1 MKKLFILAIAVHIC
15 TACSTDNSKQSDAL
29 RQTCDSLQRV
39 LIDRDRELDD
49 IMGTFNEVQEGIQRI
64 NEAEGRVTIADG
76 SPESA
81 SSKEVI
87 RDNIAFIQEAMQQNR
102 DMIAQLKEK
111 LQRSNIGAE
120 KLRKMVE
127 SLTKEVEQQSQRI
140 QELEARLAEKDVQI
154 AEQLQQI
161 AALHTDVSS
170 LDAENKEKARQ
181 VAAQDKELNAAW
193 FVFGTKA
200 ELKEQRILSGGE
212 VLSDGNFNTDYFT
225 KIDIRYDKEIK
236 LYSKGA
242 KLLTNHPTDSYRLE
256 KDSQNQYVLN
266 ITNPNKFWA
275 ASRYLVIQVK

>member
-1 MKKLFILAIAVHIC
+1 MKKLFILAIAVQIC

-161 AALHTDVSS
+161 AALNTDVSS

>member
-1 MKKLFILAIAVHIC
+1 MAIAVQIC

-140 QELEARLAEKDVQI
+140 QEL
-154 AEQLQQI
+154 
-161 AALHTDVSS
+161 
-170 LDAENKEKARQ
+170 
-181 VAAQDKELNAAW
+181 
-193 FVFGTKA
+193 
-200 ELKEQRILSGGE
+200 
-212 VLSDGNFNTDYFT
+212 
-225 KIDIRYDKEIK
+225 
-236 LYSKGA
+236 
-242 KLLTNHPTDSYRLE
+242 
-256 KDSQNQYVLN
+256 
-266 ITNPNKFWA
+266 
-275 ASRYLVIQVK
+275 